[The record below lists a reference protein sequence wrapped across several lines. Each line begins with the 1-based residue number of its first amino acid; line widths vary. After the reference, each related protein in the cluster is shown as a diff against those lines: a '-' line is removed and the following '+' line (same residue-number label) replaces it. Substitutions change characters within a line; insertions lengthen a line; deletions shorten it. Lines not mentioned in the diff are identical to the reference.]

1 MPRIVGMDPGFK
13 GGLAL
18 LNKDE
23 QRSVNMPVIVSRKT
37 TTVKGKKKVK
47 VRTNL
52 NEPEI
57 RNFLKIAM
65 PDLVII
71 EMASSMPKQG
81 VTSVFNFGA
90 GWGILRGIC
99 AGMSIPYELVRP
111 QAWKKEILA
120 GTDKDKAAAISH
132 VLRRFPYVDFEG
144 EQLNDGQADAFC
156 LAEYGL
162 KNYIF
167 TDGDE

>member
-23 QRSVNMPVIVSRKT
+23 QRSVNMPVIVSRT
-37 TTVKGKKKVK
+37 TKIVKGKKKVK
-47 VRTNL
+47 VRTSL
-52 NEPEI
+52 DEPAI

-65 PDLVII
+65 PDLVIV
-71 EMASSMPKQG
+71 EMASAMPSQG

-99 AGMSIPYELVRP
+99 AGLNFPYELIRP

-120 GTDKDKAAAISH
+120 GTDKTKEAAISH
-132 VLRRFPYVDFEG
+132 VLRRFPYLDFEG
-144 EQLNDGQADAFC
+144 KQLNDGQADAFC